1 MNEQHTSVTIYDI
14 AEAAGVSASTVSRAL
29 RRPER
34 VSIATAE
41 KVRAAA
47 ERLGYKAEG
56 TQHRPPTHRTLNIG
70 MVLADITNPF
80 FQEVLRGA
88 EHAARQQGM
97 NVLAVNVDEGVE
109 RSKQALASLQGH
121 VDGLL
126 LASTRLD
133 NSTIEQT
140 SRAVPTVVINRP
152 VPGVASVLVDNYGGT
167 VKAAEHL
174 MKSGAHSITYLSGP
188 QNSWADSMRWRA
200 LLDTTGHP
208 NATPSDSGQ
217 PLTLAAPPRL
227 IRDVTTRKV
236 QVESPTILGGRI
248 GFSAWLE
255 HPTDA
260 VVCFNDL
267 VAIGFI
273 QQARES
279 GYRVPEDIKVVGFDN
294 TELTT
299 LVTPSITTVAGP
311 LRSVG
316 RVAAANLMAMTLGTQ
331 KILTRPRILP
341 TRLIAR
347 ESTGR

>member
-14 AEAAGVSASTVSRAL
+14 AAEAGVSASTVSRAL

-41 KVRAAA
+41 KVRTAADK
-47 ERLGYKAEG
+47 LGYKAEG
-56 TQHRPPTHRTLNIG
+56 TQHRPPMHRTLNIG

-97 NVLAVNVDEGVE
+97 NVLAINVDEGVE

-126 LASTRLD
+126 LASSRLD

-140 SRAVPTVVINRP
+140 SRAIPTVVINRP

-174 MKSGAHSITYLSGP
+174 MAHGAHSITYFSGP

-200 LLDTTGHP
+200 LLDATGHP
-208 NATPSDSGQ
+208 NTGVGADH

-227 IRDVTTRKV
+227 VRDVTTRKI

-248 GFSAWLE
+248 RFSSWLE

-273 QQARES
+273 QQAREA
-279 GYRVPEDIKVVGFDN
+279 GYRVPEDVMVVGFDN
-294 TELTT
+294 TELNT
-299 LVTPSITTVAGP
+299 LVTPSVTTVAGP

-347 ESTGR
+347 ESTRR

>member
-14 AEAAGVSASTVSRAL
+14 AAEAGVSASTVSRAL

-47 ERLGYKAEG
+47 DKLGYKAEG
-56 TQHRPPTHRTLNIG
+56 TQHRPPMHRTLNIG

-109 RSKQALASLQGH
+109 RSKQALTSLHGH

-126 LASTRLD
+126 LASSRLD

-140 SRAVPTVVINRP
+140 SRAIPTVVINRP

-174 MKSGAHSITYLSGP
+174 MANGAHSITYFSGP

-208 NATPSDSGQ
+208 NTAAGTDH

-227 IRDVTTRKV
+227 VRDVTTRKI

-248 GFSAWLE
+248 GFSSWLE

-267 VAIGFI
+267 VAIGFM
-273 QQARES
+273 QQAREA
-279 GYRVPEDIKVVGFDN
+279 GYRVPADVMVVGFDN

-347 ESTGR
+347 ESTRT